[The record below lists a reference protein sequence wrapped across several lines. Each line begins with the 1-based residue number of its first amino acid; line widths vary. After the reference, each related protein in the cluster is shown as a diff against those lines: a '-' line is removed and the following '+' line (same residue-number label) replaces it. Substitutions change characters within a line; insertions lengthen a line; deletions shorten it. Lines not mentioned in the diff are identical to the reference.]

1 MDENAEKDTQTA
13 NDPEDLSNVMPQPRN
28 HFLYVSLPINP
39 TVHRWANSGSRR
51 AQPIEA
57 LTGVLKHQDEEK
69 SYIYAY
75 FDDGVV
81 RRRLAEP
88 FVARHGHLLDA
99 YLESKRNGTAKYFDF
114 SGGPPYVHPDSR
126 ARSSRRNPGVTID
139 PDTSSI
145 EAGMESYMDDED
157 IDTPSE
163 PEGSLDLTSDP
174 YEDDDDD
181 LNVRRSSRNKSN
193 TKGISSHVRKSGRR
207 RGPPTSGSDV
217 DNLSSDE
224 SDELLSDT
232 PEVVQL
238 RRNNAR
244 QLAAKARVSMLGPIP
259 SPSKPRGPR
268 HPRPINQA
276 YGLVKPIVYDANNT
290 DYLQTHRGTCNTCM
304 NSPAHKLIADK
315 GSKKR
320 SKASSFTKM
329 GGWIQCMRCTEA
341 VHWKCLSPADQSDI
355 LRAAANRESQD
366 LFALDDGSPPVERSK
381 ISYNE
386 TTDYICNYCAKG
398 GKCFECSE
406 ELTSGTKP
414 AVQEDL
420 TTTELLFR
428 CTTCRRAAHYA
439 HLPNP
444 FDEGAPDSSL
454 IEDIAIHYQ
463 QTNLWNCGD
472 CIKFNG
478 SVDRI
483 LAWRPYPENAPILTA
498 EEEETMGLKSPWPR
512 EYLVKWEGK
521 SFRRTSWVPHGWLV
535 SMSYAKLRHFLLHGS
550 RVRLEHLRSTS
561 DGGATG
567 NEEDLARRRIYEEEN
582 GPPLP
587 NRRAQECIPEPWKQV
602 EQVLDIRLFAPH
614 KKLRRSGKRKNN
626 GNQVIESSDE
636 SAIEEDK
643 DAAILKKL
651 NDARERSRDT
661 GELVLGEDSTETPLA
676 RRRRNEGSLL
686 EERDIDDVVWCYA
699 KWGELEYQ
707 EATWDTPPRR
717 GEPGWK
723 EFEEAFQRYIQ
734 AQSVFVAKASASDLQ
749 TRDNRDEK
757 HFERNK
763 MKITQSYVHDKGLH
777 LRPFQVDGINW
788 LSYQWWRK
796 HPAILADEMGL
807 GKTVQVITFLAN
819 LVEKKIWPHLI
830 LVPNSTILNWMREF
844 QTWAP
849 QIRAVPYYG
858 EAASRDIIR
867 SHEIFHSEATSGQ
880 TRLKLHVLVTTY
892 DTFLSKQEWS
902 TVFKAP
908 SRWEVLIVDEG
919 QRLKNNES
927 LLFQKLNTIQV
938 GHRVLM
944 TGTPLNNN
952 LRELFNLMNFIDPDG
967 WHNLKELETQYQ
979 QDTLTADLVS
989 ELRERLKD
997 YFLRRTKEILNL
1009 PQKHEMIVP
1018 VSLTR
1023 LQKGIYKSIIE
1034 ANLALL
1040 ESLVKSGPSSK
1051 ATSKTSKANLRN
1063 ILMQSRKL
1071 VQHPYLVEPQLE
1083 RETDSAEEMHR
1094 QLLDASGKL
1103 KFLQIMLARLKA
1115 KGKRVLL
1122 FSQFVVS
1129 LRTCFKLPYRHQT
1142 RLLLTSLRI
1151 SLWEKGTAS
1160 YDCQKE
1166 KEAAQEV
1173 ADSGR
1178 GGRRAAKA
1186 AVKTYLIDSPDK
1198 KKNVSKKK
1206 KPDDSDIEYQEPE
1219 LNGDPA
1225 LADVTSEDEVGNVF
1239 EHIHEIQEDIAQLD
1253 DKSLQDQLL
1262 LKARKKEQR
1271 RQQRLARIEAQ
1282 RRALEQ
1288 STAAATFA
1296 VSAAVASTFSSFPS
1310 TAEPSTLGL
1319 TGTFAAGPATQTREP
1334 ICNLCNTRHGPNA
1347 CPTITSLEALKALR
1361 VRLVKSPDAPE
1372 DKMAALKCLD
1382 DDIAEREKHLR
1393 QQQQRQQHQQR
1404 QQQQQMVGTN
1414 NHMHSQA
1421 MAGFQSYPAPNKTS
1435 AWNSAGTSSQ
1445 ALNYGQSSSNI
1456 RQKQNF
1462 PATAGMHYSTGS
1474 SASSST
1480 ANLKRG
1486 PEGPSPNEPPSKRV
1500 ALSVPTTCLI
1510 CNQSYHPPDQCWL
1523 VHADP
1528 AIIKRRL
1535 DALYAN
1541 RTTKN
1546 TESLQELL
1554 VEYNKRLM
1562 QQAPVR
1568 QRKFI
1573 TDD

>member
-1 MDENAEKDTQTA
+1 
-13 NDPEDLSNVMPQPRN
+13 
-28 HFLYVSLPINP
+28 
-39 TVHRWANSGSRR
+39 
-51 AQPIEA
+51 
-57 LTGVLKHQDEEK
+57 
-69 SYIYAY
+69 
-75 FDDGVV
+75 
-81 RRRLAEP
+81 
-88 FVARHGHLLDA
+88 
-99 YLESKRNGTAKYFDF
+99 
-114 SGGPPYVHPDSR
+114 
-126 ARSSRRNPGVTID
+126 
-139 PDTSSI
+139 
-145 EAGMESYMDDED
+145 
-157 IDTPSE
+157 
-163 PEGSLDLTSDP
+163 
-174 YEDDDDD
+174 
-181 LNVRRSSRNKSN
+181 
-193 TKGISSHVRKSGRR
+193 
-207 RGPPTSGSDV
+207 
-217 DNLSSDE
+217 
-224 SDELLSDT
+224 
-232 PEVVQL
+232 
-238 RRNNAR
+238 
-244 QLAAKARVSMLGPIP
+244 
-259 SPSKPRGPR
+259 
-268 HPRPINQA
+268 
-276 YGLVKPIVYDANNT
+276 
-290 DYLQTHRGTCNTCM
+290 
-304 NSPAHKLIADK
+304 
-315 GSKKR
+315 
-320 SKASSFTKM
+320 
-329 GGWIQCMRCTEA
+329 
-341 VHWKCLSPADQSDI
+341 
-355 LRAAANRESQD
+355 
-366 LFALDDGSPPVERSK
+366 
-381 ISYNE
+381 
-386 TTDYICNYCAKG
+386 
-398 GKCFECSE
+398 
-406 ELTSGTKP
+406 
-414 AVQEDL
+414 
-420 TTTELLFR
+420 
-428 CTTCRRAAHYA
+428 
-439 HLPNP
+439 
-444 FDEGAPDSSL
+444 
-454 IEDIAIHYQ
+454 
-463 QTNLWNCGD
+463 
-472 CIKFNG
+472 
-478 SVDRI
+478 
-483 LAWRPYPENAPILTA
+483 
-498 EEEETMGLKSPWPR
+498 
-512 EYLVKWEGK
+512 
-521 SFRRTSWVPHGWLV
+521 
-535 SMSYAKLRHFLLHGS
+535 
-550 RVRLEHLRSTS
+550 
-561 DGGATG
+561 
-567 NEEDLARRRIYEEEN
+567 
-582 GPPLP
+582 
-587 NRRAQECIPEPWKQV
+587 
-602 EQVLDIRLFAPH
+602 
-614 KKLRRSGKRKNN
+614 
-626 GNQVIESSDE
+626 
-636 SAIEEDK
+636 
-643 DAAILKKL
+643 
-651 NDARERSRDT
+651 
-661 GELVLGEDSTETPLA
+661 
-676 RRRRNEGSLL
+676 
-686 EERDIDDVVWCYA
+686 
-699 KWGELEYQ
+699 
-707 EATWDTPPRR
+707 
-717 GEPGWK
+717 
-723 EFEEAFQRYIQ
+723 
-734 AQSVFVAKASASDLQ
+734 
-749 TRDNRDEK
+749 
-757 HFERNK
+757 
-763 MKITQSYVHDKGLH
+763 
-777 LRPFQVDGINW
+777 
-788 LSYQWWRK
+788 
-796 HPAILADEMGL
+796 
-807 GKTVQVITFLAN
+807 
-819 LVEKKIWPHLI
+819 
-830 LVPNSTILNWMREF
+830 MREF

-979 QDTLTADLVS
+979 QDTLTAELVS

-1122 FSQFVVS
+1122 FSQFVIALDIIEDFLVGEGYRFLRLDGDLKGS
-1129 LRTCFKLPYRHQT
+1129 LRQKDIDKFNAPGSEYFIYLLST
-1142 RLLLTSLRI
+1142 RAGGVGINLATADTVIIFDPDFNPFQDMQAIARAHRFGQKNNVIVFRLMSTMGPEKKMINTGKKKLLLDHVIVQSMEEEEEADDLASMLLTGAKELFEEGDENDINYTESSIDALIEGAEKEAAMRKESTTESSGMTFEFAQI
-1151 SLWEKGTAS
+1151 WEKTDPQDEAGNTAIETDFWAQKIS
-1160 YDCQKE
+1160 QIQSQKE

-1198 KKNVSKKK
+1198 KKNLSKKK

-1393 QQQQRQQHQQR
+1393 RQQQRQQHQQR